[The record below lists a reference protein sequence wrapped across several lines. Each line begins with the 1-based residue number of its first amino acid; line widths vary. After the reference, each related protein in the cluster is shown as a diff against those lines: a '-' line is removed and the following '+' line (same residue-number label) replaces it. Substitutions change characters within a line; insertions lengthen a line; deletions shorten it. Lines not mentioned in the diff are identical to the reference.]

1 MRKIVK
7 KYAYPFVSFIAHY
20 TNIALIVFEAGFT
33 FQNWQI
39 AKYLS
44 TDIAHSV
51 SKVDHVFPK
60 PMTSLMMYCKMTMKE
75 DHYFGYRMLL
85 VSILYVLPVLIMTF
99 TFYKHACINN
109 HIILEYE
116 SSSN

>member
-1 MRKIVK
+1 MT
-7 KYAYPFVSFIAHY
+7 

-51 SKVDHVFPK
+51 NTETETDVVWKIKMLKLITWLSEELHLMLNYNGNYMVD
-60 PMTSLMMYCKMTMKE
+60 
-75 DHYFGYRMLL
+75 
-85 VSILYVLPVLIMTF
+85 I
-99 TFYKHACINN
+99 IN
-109 HIILEYE
+109 LA
-116 SSSN
+116 S

>member
-1 MRKIVK
+1 MRKLT
-7 KYAYPFVSFIAHY
+7 HHMT

-51 SKVDHVFPK
+51 NTETETDVV
-60 PMTSLMMYCKMTMKE
+60 
-75 DHYFGYRMLL
+75 
-85 VSILYVLPVLIMTF
+85 
-99 TFYKHACINN
+99 
-109 HIILEYE
+109 
-116 SSSN
+116 